1 MALALS
7 LSLDLFLMKG
17 NLFIAVEAQPEADR
31 QTDKGGIAIEQAER
45 GGGEKNKEKRRA
57 KQMDVVNV
65 GSIRARGD
73 MNRELS
79 LYY

>member
-1 MALALS
+1 MALSLS

-31 QTDKGGIAIEQAER
+31 QTDGEGTATEQAER
-45 GGGEKNKEKRRA
+45 GGGEENKKNRGA
-57 KQMDVVNV
+57 KQMDGVNV
-65 GSIRARGD
+65 GTTGARGD

-79 LYY
+79 LN